1 MEFVVTVD
9 PFPTAL
15 EVDGVV
21 TSVLKELSCDDVLVL
36 GLYGYMLRLHCCVWL
51 KSVLAI

>member
-9 PFPTAL
+9 AFPTAL

-21 TSVLKELSCDDVLVL
+21 TSILKGFSCDDVLVL
-36 GLYGYMLRLHCCVWL
+36 GLYGYMLGLRCRFRL
-51 KSVLAI
+51 KSVLAV